1 MDTSIGQ
8 ISGKHQKPSAPKI
21 LYTHTHTHT
30 RAHIHIYIDGS
41 ISEQNMKFILW

>member
-21 LYTHTHTHT
+21 LYTYARTHTHTHT
-30 RAHIHIYIDGS
+30 DGS
-41 ISEQNMKFILW
+41 INEQNMKFILW